1 MFPVLS
7 PQMTQ
12 LEETISAVNAGFL
25 ASQALHFFLTFF
37 FDN

>member
-1 MFPVLS
+1 
-7 PQMTQ
+7 MTQ